1 MIKLFKMYEETEEA
15 RAYWLDATMPC
26 VFTAEDGTLLPYRLF
41 VPEHYDP
48 GKKYPLVIHLHGA
61 GMRGNDNRLQ
71 LYYDQRENQMLF
83 AYQHYENFIFAVPQ
97 CPENVMWSSYMEK
110 IWPVVPE
117 VLPAHAD
124 CTENRISKAVFG
136 LTMALAEQYSID
148 RNRLYV
154 TGTSMGGAGVYEML
168 YRYPGIYAAG
178 LAGCAVTDPADVSVL
193 KNKPLYILHGDAD
206 TVISV
211 EYSRRMVKA
220 LAEAGAEYVY
230 CEYPGKGHDFA
241 DGEDGEAIFGDAM
254 RWTFQH
260 TLHR

>member
-1 MIKLFKMYEETEEA
+1 
-15 RAYWLDATMPC
+15 
-26 VFTAEDGTLLPYRLF
+26 
-41 VPEHYDP
+41 
-48 GKKYPLVIHLHGA
+48 
-61 GMRGNDNRLQ
+61 
-71 LYYDQRENQMLF
+71 
-83 AYQHYENFIFAVPQ
+83 
-97 CPENVMWSSYMEK
+97 MEK

-124 CTENRISKAVFG
+124 CTENRISQAVFG

-168 YRYPGIYAAG
+168 YRYPGIYTAG

-206 TVISV
+206 AVISV

-220 LAEAGAEYVY
+220 LAEAGSEYVY

-254 RWTFQH
+254 RWTFRH